1 MFLLDSMATGIT
13 AIPLAPT
20 YIRCSSW
27 IMWPR
32 TFLCGITTFI
42 LITSPTIKYVL
53 LGSCGQDNLL
63 WNDRMFRLLHGQSTT
78 GAPMLRRP
86 LMIQLLCLAF
96 MFRGRRLGSW
106 SWLHWK
112 GILILRK
119 DRFPVQVMV
128 GFPMARKRGSPNHW
142 ATKML
147 GSVRF
152 AKEVLV
158 LIWWHGIGNVVDIYI
173 YSWGSWEYIWDLLI
187 FVLWKIYACSSPET
201 SENTNAGWIPNF
213 DPFSQHCNL
222 HVIPPESSCSGIQEW
237 QRFQYLQKGSSRR
250 LEMVGD
256 GLASVEDPYPL

>member
-20 YIRCSSW
+20 YIICSSW

-63 WNDRMFRLLHGQSTT
+63 WTDRMFRLLHGQSAT

-142 ATKML
+142 TTKML

-187 FVLWKIYACSSPET
+187 FVLWKNICMLFPRNFWKHKCRVDSKFWSIFPTLQPACYPT
-201 SENTNAGWIPNF
+201 RV
-213 DPFSQHCNL
+213 L
-222 HVIPPESSCSGIQEW
+222 
-237 QRFQYLQKGSSRR
+237 LQWHPGVAT
-250 LEMVGD
+250 L
-256 GLASVEDPYPL
+256 SVPAKRKQ